1 MRRKELGKRRSSE
14 HTAGANET
22 DVVGGRTT
30 VALPKPSLG
39 RGTAIDAALR
49 RRKTTRSISERGLS
63 LQALSNLLWSACGI
77 NRKAGPFGIPGR
89 TAASASNS
97 QEIDLYVALQAGAY
111 RYEPTSHALVPI
123 VAEDLRA
130 LAIGRGQGKA
140 SAKAPVRLIYV
151 ADIGKFAKAGFQEP
165 GLWDLE
171 TQKSCYYVDT
181 GLIAENVYLFAAS
194 HGLAAWFHNCDR
206 AELSTRL
213 KLSADQRVL
222 FGQTIGYAAKS

>member
-1 MRRKELGKRRSSE
+1 M
-14 HTAGANET
+14 
-22 DVVGGRTT
+22 
-30 VALPKPSLG
+30 
-39 RGTAIDAALR
+39 
-49 RRKTTRSISERGLS
+49 
-63 LQALSNLLWSACGI
+63 
-77 NRKAGPFGIPGR
+77 
-89 TAASASNS
+89 
-97 QEIDLYVALQAGAY
+97 
-111 RYEPTSHALVPI
+111 
-123 VAEDLRA
+123 AEDLRA

-140 SAKAPVRLIYV
+140 GAKAPVRLIYV

-171 TQKSCYYVDT
+171 TQKSCSYVDT